1 MATDYDNKKKKMV
14 ADAEAEDMAEVDSN
28 MKSMMPPKMTVKIEV
43 GDSEHSGEYVC
54 PECGK
59 AAVKK

>member
-1 MATDYDNKKKKMV
+1 MTEYDKKAKKNL
-14 ADAEAEDMAEVDSN
+14 ADAEAEDMAAEAED
-28 MKSMMPPKMTVKIEV
+28 MKSMMPPKVSVTIEV

-54 PECGK
+54 PDCGK